1 MILPRLKLSL
11 KNPKFD
17 LNNCS
22 FIPRKYMSDRIR
34 RKTSLQR
41 VNELFQPNE
50 QGISQWISSEQLQGS
65 PLPWG
70 GNGAGRHGVY
80 FGVHKYIWE
89 ADRGITSG
97 TRIDRLRTNGLS
109 ENIYRQ
115 RPINKH
121 IRDTLMRD
129 REGYIAACVV
139 CGSRSELRCDHK
151 NHLYNDPRVLNTQT
165 QNINDFQVLCNH
177 CNLQKRQTA
186 VVERR
191 TGIRYSAMNIPSI
204 AIFGV
209 DYIQGT
215 ETYNPED
222 INAMIGTY
230 WYDPIEFIR
239 RCMERS

>member
-1 MILPRLKLSL
+1 MRNLG
-11 KNPKFD
+11 
-17 LNNCS
+17 
-22 FIPRKYMSDRIR
+22 
-34 RKTSLQR
+34 R

-50 QGISQWISSEQLQGS
+50 QGLSQWISAEQLRES
-65 PLPWG
+65 SLLWG
-70 GNGAGRHGVY
+70 GNGAGRHGIY
-80 FGVHKYIWE
+80 FGVNNYVWE
-89 ADRGITSG
+89 TDRSLTPG

-109 ENIYRQ
+109 ENIHR
-115 RPINKH
+115 RGPINQH
-121 IRDTLMRD
+121 IRNTLMRS
-129 REGYIAACVV
+129 REGYIPTCVV
-139 CGSRSELRCDHK
+139 CGSHSELRCDHR

-204 AIFGV
+204 AVFGV

-222 INAMIGTY
+222 INAMVGTY

-239 RCMERS
+239 QCMERS